1 MEGKKNIA
9 IDDHMKSENLNQYFE
24 ENVNFLLQNQL
35 MLGRLWWGGFMIVLF
50 LPSAV
55 VIS

>member
-35 MLGRLWWGGFMIVLF
+35 MLGRL
-50 LPSAV
+50 
-55 VIS
+55 